1 VSVRPIAA
9 PRSLGVAPLRLLQ
22 AKRVRI
28 PHLGMWVVYTIFA
41 IVAFFGLIYS
51 RTALDESAFQLQ
63 QIQTQTA
70 EQQERF
76 QQLRLEV
83 ARLKSPE
90 RIVPAAQDMGL
101 VFPEDV
107 TPVVASGVVVLENND
122 LEERWTEVKSILSAS
137 P

>member
-1 VSVRPIAA
+1 MTVRPAA
-9 PRSLGVAPLRLLQ
+9 VTRPAVSAPLRLLQ
-22 AKRVRI
+22 SKRVRM
-28 PHLGMWVVYTIFA
+28 PHLGMWMVYTMVA

-63 QIQTQTA
+63 QIQNETA
-70 EQQERF
+70 AEQERF
-76 QQLRLEV
+76 QQLRLQV

-90 RIVPAAQDMGL
+90 RIVPAAQEMGL
-101 VFPEDV
+101 VFPDDV
-107 TPVVASGVVVLENND
+107 TPVVASGVVVVENTE